1 MRPNLFIIGGQKCGT
16 SALAHFIAQHPEI
29 CLAQG
34 KEAHILDH
42 PEYLNQ
48 NGQVC
53 VSDLV
58 LDQAYAE
65 KFAHAQGEQYLCD
78 ATPIYAYWNQVL
90 PKLAEYQP
98 NAKVIFMLRDPVER
112 AISQYTM
119 ERKRGFESESML
131 KAFLKEPSRLQ
142 AAQHDYSWHSSL
154 RTHSYLDRG
163 HFSLQLAEIKRHFG
177 ENNVL
182 VMHNDEL
189 RHHHQQA
196 MQRIFDFLQIESVA
210 IAEESVFAGQ
220 YTSLS
225 IGDRLAKLY
234 AKAKLHKE
242 QKFVRQYTTK
252 LPSKS
257 E

>member
-16 SALAHFIAQHPEI
+16 SALAHFIAQHPDI

-42 PEYLNQ
+42 PEYLNKE
-48 NGQVC
+48 GQVC
-53 VSDLV
+53 VSDAV

-65 KFAHAQGEQYLCD
+65 KFTHANGERYLCD

-90 PKLAEYQP
+90 PKLVEYQP
-98 NAKVIFMLRDPVER
+98 HAKVIFMLRDPVER

-119 ERKRGFESESML
+119 ESKRGFESESML
-131 KAFLKEPSRLQ
+131 KAFLKESSRLQ
-142 AAQHDYSWHSSL
+142 AAEHDYSWQSPL

-163 HFSLQLAEIKRHFG
+163 HFSRQLVEIERHFG
-177 ENNVL
+177 KHNVL

-210 IAEESVFAGQ
+210 IEAESVFAGQ
-220 YTSLS
+220 YTSPS
-225 IGDRLAKLY
+225 IGERLAKLY
-234 AKAKLHKE
+234 AQAKLHKE
-242 QKFVRQYTTK
+242 QKFVCQYATK